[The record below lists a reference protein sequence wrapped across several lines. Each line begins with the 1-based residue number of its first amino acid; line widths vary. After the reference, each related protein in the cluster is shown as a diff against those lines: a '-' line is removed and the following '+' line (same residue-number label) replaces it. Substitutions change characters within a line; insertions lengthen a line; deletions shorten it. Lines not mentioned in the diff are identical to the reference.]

1 MSVVVSQHRNFAGG
15 EWVDSSRGERAA
27 RKRQFGTVWINDH
40 TQIKHVMA
48 KID

>member
-15 EWVDSSRGERAA
+15 EWVDSSGERAA
-27 RKRQFGTVWINDH
+27 RKLQFGAVWIDDP
-40 TQIKHVMA
+40 TRIKYVMA